1 MMLTTLIVSSD
12 RVAEGRGSER
22 ARSRGRNGSA
32 VSSDGIAQRRKAARE
47 RAALVRTR
55 AACTRTIATGDDAA
69 RLDRRELRVHTR
81 GRTLVGKSSISILL
95 SRKGAVF
102 WIGGPAGCGKTH
114 FLDYVIA
121 LQRRAGALDAQNIR
135 RLVCGLELAGRVSA
149 AEAELFLLS
158 VLAEQ
163 IGGDPRSS
171 GDLFRQMRGAAALN
185 VGLETARRTGIRA
198 VTVAIDFGTSQ
209 CESAADFFKML
220 AQVAASV
227 RQVKFTVIA
236 AGRATAPEA
245 TRALAVAPRDANEET
260 IIAVRRARRLV
271 EDAEFDAGIA
281 YAGIDTAGLAPD
293 SIFPFH
299 PLTLS
304 ALRAI
309 ATRPNPAGE
318 SSDPAT
324 IVSLSRLAREVL
336 SSPIFAGAAGGGES
350 PARLI
355 YPPDLTMNAVI
366 SSQIKA
372 LLAEAGRAAW
382 KIARDRI
389 ADLDGYEKDL
399 AREIIDSLIMEN
411 VCGGTAALAIEELQS
426 RVPMVAL
433 GGTADERTLAAVRGL
448 LRRLEVSTGGVIR
461 FETDAARFDPE
472 AAGAPNLAAFN
483 AALVLAR
490 RFDPRLGLARDREGL
505 DARLKRLEAAMA
517 DAVEAAIRTRNVL
530 ASALTEANLE
540 MPAAN
545 RAAAMLEAAA
555 DRSYLASAIQIA
567 DAYEA
572 IAAACASMPR
582 MRSMRESL
590 TATGL
595 RAAPGEAG
603 LSESVSR
610 ESAVASLE
618 TECELLRV
626 ELGPRILTGPPRSLD
641 AMEARFQK
649 FKWTYVQCYLSAH
662 ERWRLKME
670 RLELVAGDARRYF
683 DALTRLNAI
692 AALGLPEGEH
702 LGARVVEL
710 SARVVRCELKD
721 AIAPE
726 TTPRCSSCGFQ
737 LGAASPQAELE
748 EEMEGIRRA
757 LEIKLAA
764 LSQSMIARL
773 IRIHD
778 REHRLEGFLKITQA
792 AQTDALVRV
801 LDEKLARYLAQVL
814 DENETADPGFP
825 RPRRLR
831 SG

>member
-1 MMLTTLIVSSD
+1 MMLPTLIVSSD

-572 IAAACASMPR
+572 IAAACVSMPR

-618 TECELLRV
+618 TECELLRL

-692 AALGLPEGEH
+692 AALGLPEGEQ
-702 LGARVVEL
+702 LGARMAEL
-710 SARVVRCELKD
+710 AARVVRCELKD